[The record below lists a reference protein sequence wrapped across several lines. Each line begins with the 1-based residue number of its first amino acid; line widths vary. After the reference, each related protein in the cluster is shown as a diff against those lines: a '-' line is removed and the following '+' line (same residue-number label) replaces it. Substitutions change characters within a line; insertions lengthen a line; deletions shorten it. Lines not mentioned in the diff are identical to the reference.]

1 VPERLAVVGVACG
14 LAGGGTKDAAR
25 AVEES
30 DLVVGAARHLETV
43 APTARRRLPLT
54 GDLAPALD
62 AVAAE
67 TGRVCVLASGDPGF
81 FGIVRA
87 LAERF
92 GPGSL
97 DVHPAPSSVATAFAR
112 LGLPWDDAVVVS
124 AHGRPLP
131 EAARR
136 AAAAPKAAVL
146 TSPDARPEDLGRE
159 LSILGAPHRRVV
171 VCSRLGEGDEAVA
184 ETDVAGLAAG
194 KWDPLAVV
202 VLLDGPATSFG
213 PRNPALASEPVLAWG
228 LNDADFAHRQ
238 GMLTKS
244 EVRAVAL
251 GKLALPPAGVLWDVG
266 AGSGS
271 VAVECARLAPA
282 LRVLAVERDA
292 ADAARIAAN
301 AAAHGVTVE
310 VVKGGAPACL
320 DGLPTPDRAFVGG
333 GGLAVLDAVLDRL
346 APGGRIVATYA
357 ALDRAAAAAERLGS
371 LVQVAVSRGQALPDG
386 GVRLAAENPVF
397 VTWGPLR
404 SGTEPALRSGTE
416 PARRSGTEPPLRSGT
431 EPALRSGTEPP
442 LRSGTEPPLRSGT
455 GPA

>member
-1 VPERLAVVGVACG
+1 MPERVAVVGVACG

-25 AVEES
+25 AVVES

-43 APTARRRLPLT
+43 APTARRRLTLT

-131 EAARR
+131 EASRR

-159 LSILGAPHRRVV
+159 LSILGAHHRRVV
-171 VCSRLGEGDEAVA
+171 VCSRLGEGDEVVT

-194 KWDPLAVV
+194 TWDPLAVV
-202 VLLDGPATSFG
+202 VLLDP
-213 PRNPALASEPVLAWG
+213 PVLASEPVLAWG
-228 LNDADFAHRQ
+228 LDDADFAHRQ

-292 ADAARIAAN
+292 DDAARIAAN
-301 AAAHGVTVE
+301 AAAHRVTVE
-310 VVKGGAPACL
+310 VVEGEAPACL

-333 GGLAVLDAVLDRL
+333 GGLAVLDAVLARL
-346 APGGRIVATYA
+346 APDGRVVATYA

-397 VTWGPLR
+397 VIAG
-404 SGTEPALRSGTE
+404 
-416 PARRSGTEPPLRSGT
+416 ARR
-431 EPALRSGTEPP
+431 
-442 LRSGTEPPLRSGT
+442 
-455 GPA
+455 

>member
-1 VPERLAVVGVACG
+1 MPERVAVVGVAGG
-14 LAGGGTKDAAR
+14 LAGAGTKDAAR
-25 AVEES
+25 AVEDA
-30 DLVVGAARHLETV
+30 DLVLGAPRHLEAV
-43 APTARRRLPLT
+43 APTARRVPLT
-54 GDLAPALD
+54 GDLAAALD

-81 FGIVRA
+81 FGIVRV

-92 GPGSL
+92 GPEAL
-97 DVHPAPSSVATAFAR
+97 DVHPAPPSVATAFAR

-136 AAAAPKAAVL
+136 AAAANKAAVL

-159 LSILGAPHRRVV
+159 LSALGARHRRVV
-171 VCSRLGEGDEAVA
+171 VCTRLGEGDEAVA

-194 KWDPLAVV
+194 TWDPLAVV
-202 VLLDGPATSFG
+202 VLLDAGQVAP
-213 PRNPALASEPVLAWG
+213 EPTRAWG
-228 LNDADFAHRQ
+228 LDGDAFAHRQ
-238 GMLTKS
+238 GMLTKA

-251 GKLALPPAGVLWDVG
+251 GKLTLPPAGVLWDVG

-282 LRVLAVERDA
+282 LRVLAVERHP
-292 ADAARIAAN
+292 ADAARIRAN

-310 VVKGGAPACL
+310 VVEGEAPACL
-320 DGLPTPDRAFVGG
+320 DGLPAPDRAFVGG
-333 GGLAVLDAVLDRL
+333 GGLAVLDAVLARL
-346 APGGRIVATYA
+346 APGGRVVATYA
-357 ALDRAAAAAERLGS
+357 ALDRAAAAAARLGS
-371 LVQVAVSRGQALPDG
+371 LVQVAVSRGHTMPDG

-397 VTWGPLR
+397 VAWGPALR

-416 PARRSGTEPPLRSGT
+416 PALRSGT
-431 EPALRSGTEPP
+431 EPALRSGTEP
-442 LRSGTEPPLRSGT
+442 
-455 GPA
+455 A